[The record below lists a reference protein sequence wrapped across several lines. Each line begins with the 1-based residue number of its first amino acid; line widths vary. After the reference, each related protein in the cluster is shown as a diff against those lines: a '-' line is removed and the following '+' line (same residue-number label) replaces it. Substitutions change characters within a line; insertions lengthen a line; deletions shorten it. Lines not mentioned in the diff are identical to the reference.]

1 MGFRLRGGGFG
12 GEGGRFSSGIFQS
25 SIGIALQVVS
35 FSSSSIMGDEGKGM
49 GTISDSEIG
58 V

>member
-1 MGFRLRGGGFG
+1 MGFRPRGGGFG

-35 FSSSSIMGDEGKGM
+35 FSSSSIIGDRGE
-49 GTISDSEIG
+49 
-58 V
+58 

>member
-1 MGFRLRGGGFG
+1 MGFRPRGGGFG
-12 GEGGRFSSGIFQS
+12 GEGGRFSSGMFQS

-35 FSSSSIMGDEGKGM
+35 FSSSSIIRDRGEGVGV
-49 GTISDSEIG
+49 ISSSEIG